1 MPKIISETPVEE
13 IVNQATAPVKSKK
26 SKKTEKV
33 VEDVVQ
39 ESSPVVEEV
48 VVQEESSKTSKKKKS
63 VKAVESPPSVEE
75 VENVAVPPTSDEVV
89 SGDIVDE
96 VSVIEL
102 FSQFNAKLLA
112 VHSAFTGLKTDLKF
126 LEKKCNKDMKSILKK
141 SSKKRNPNRAPSGFV
156 KPALISEE
164 LATFLGKPIGSEMA
178 RTSVT
183 KEINQYIKEKSLGD
197 KTNGRH
203 IIPDEALSKLLKL
216 SPTDELTY
224 FNLQRYMS
232 HHFSKSVDSN
242 VEKQSV

>member
-1 MPKIISETPVEE
+1 MAKVVIESPVEE
-13 IVNQATAPVKSKK
+13 NVSQTNAPVKTKK

-33 VEDVVQ
+33 VEEVVQ
-39 ESSPVVEEV
+39 ETSPVVGDV
-48 VVQEESSKTSKKKKS
+48 VVQEETSKTSKKKKS
-63 VKAVESPPSVEE
+63 VKAVEPVPSVEE
-75 VENVAVPPTSDEVV
+75 VENIVVPPSSDEVV
-89 SGDIVDE
+89 SGDSVDE

-112 VHSAFTGLKTDLKF
+112 VHSAFSGLKTDLKF

-232 HHFSKSVDSN
+232 HHFSKSVDSSL
-242 VEKQSV
+242 EKTSV